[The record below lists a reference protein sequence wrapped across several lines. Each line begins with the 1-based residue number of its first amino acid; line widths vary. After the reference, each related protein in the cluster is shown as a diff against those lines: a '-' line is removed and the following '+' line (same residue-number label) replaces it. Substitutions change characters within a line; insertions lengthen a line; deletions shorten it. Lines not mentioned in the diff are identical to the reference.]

1 MPPLLIEAPPGQ
13 RRRGPPWGLA
23 VPPRPWRGGTP
34 AAGGMK
40 LFSRR
45 PSGLARRTKQD
56 IPTDLWTKCESCSQL
71 IYNKALEEN
80 LKVCPKC
87 DFHVPLTA
95 PQRIELT
102 LDAGTFEEWDAELRS
117 VDPLQFSVPRPYTE
131 KLVEEQRACGLTDA
145 CLTGQGLLD
154 GHEVVFGVTDSRFM
168 MGSMGSVVGERLT
181 RAIERAAERHL
192 PLIIISGSGGGA
204 RMQEGMLSLMQMAKT
219 SSALMKLDGQGGLF
233 LSVLTHPTMAGV
245 LASFATLGDLI
256 IAEPKALIG
265 FTGPRVIEQTI
276 RQKLPEGFQ
285 RSEFLLEHGL
295 IDCIVHRRDLKDTL
309 ARLLRHFLGSP
320 R

>member
-1 MPPLLIEAPPGQ
+1 
-13 RRRGPPWGLA
+13 
-23 VPPRPWRGGTP
+23 
-34 AAGGMK
+34 MK

-45 PSGLARRTKQD
+45 QQALMRRSKRE
-56 IPTDLWTKCESCSQL
+56 IPTGLWTKCEACGEL

-80 LKVCPKC
+80 LRVCPKC
-87 DFHVPLTA
+87 EFHFSLTA
-95 PQRIELT
+95 QQRIQLT
-102 LDAGTFEEWDAELRS
+102 LDAGTFEEWDADL
-117 VDPLQFSVPRPYTE
+117 VPADPLQFSVPKPYAE
-131 KLVEEQRACGLTDA
+131 KVAEEQQACGMTDA
-145 CLTGQGLLD
+145 CLTGRGKLE
-154 GHEVVFGVTDSRFM
+154 GHDIVLGVTDSRFM

-181 RAIERAAERHL
+181 RAIERATELHL

-219 SSALMKLDGQGGLF
+219 SSALMRFDQRGGF
-233 LSVLTHPTMAGV
+233 FISVLTHPTMAGV

-265 FTGPRVIEQTI
+265 FTGPRVIESTI

-295 IDCIVHRRDLKDTL
+295 IDLIAPRRDLKATL
-309 ARLLRHFLGSP
+309 ARLVGHYRG
-320 R
+320 

>member
-1 MPPLLIEAPPGQ
+1 
-13 RRRGPPWGLA
+13 
-23 VPPRPWRGGTP
+23 
-34 AAGGMK
+34 MK

-45 PSGLARRTKQD
+45 QSTGSRKSKREFPAG
-56 IPTDLWTKCESCSQL
+56 LWTKCESCGQL
-71 IYNKALEEN
+71 IYNKALDEN
-80 LKVCPKC
+80 QRVCSKC
-87 DFHVPLTA
+87 DFHFPLTA
-95 PQRIELT
+95 AQRIALT
-102 LDAGTFEEWDAELRS
+102 LDEGTFEEWDADL
-117 VDPLQFSVPRPYTE
+117 VPLDPLQFSVPKPYAE
-131 KLVEEQRACGLTDA
+131 KVVEEQHACGMPDA
-145 CLTGQGLLD
+145 CITGRGRLEGQ
-154 GHEVVFGVTDSRFM
+154 EVVLGVTDSRFM
-168 MGSMGSVVGERLT
+168 MGSMGSVVGEKLT
-181 RAIERAAERHL
+181 RAIERATDQHL

-219 SSALMKLDGQGGLF
+219 SSALMRLDAQGGMF

-276 RQKLPEGFQ
+276 RQKLPDGFQ

-295 IDCIVHRRDLKDTL
+295 IDLIVHRREMKPTL
-309 ARLLRHFLGSP
+309 ARLLTHVRSAWP

>member
-1 MPPLLIEAPPGQ
+1 
-13 RRRGPPWGLA
+13 
-23 VPPRPWRGGTP
+23 
-34 AAGGMK
+34 MK

-45 PSGLARRTKQD
+45 QSAVARRSKQD
-56 IPTDLWTKCESCSQL
+56 FPAGLWTKCESCAQL

-80 LKVCPKC
+80 LRVCPKC
-87 DFHVPLTA
+87 EFHFPLTA
-95 PQRIELT
+95 PQRVQLL
-102 LDAGTFEEWDAELRS
+102 LDAGTFEEWDADLTPL
-117 VDPLQFSVPRPYTE
+117 DPLTFTVPKPYAE
-131 KLVEEQRACGLTDA
+131 KVREEQQACGMTDA

-154 GHEVVFGVTDSRFM
+154 GREVALGVTDSRFM

-181 RAIERAAERHL
+181 RAIERAIERRL
-192 PLIIISGSGGGA
+192 PVVIVSGSGGGA

-219 SSALMKLDGQGGLF
+219 AGALMRLDEHGGLF
-233 LSVLTHPTMAGV
+233 ISVLTHPTMAGV
-245 LASFATLGDLI
+245 LASFATLGDVI

-295 IDCIVHRRDLKDTL
+295 IDLIAHRRELKETL
-309 ARLLRHFLGSP
+309 AKLVHHAHP
-320 R
+320 